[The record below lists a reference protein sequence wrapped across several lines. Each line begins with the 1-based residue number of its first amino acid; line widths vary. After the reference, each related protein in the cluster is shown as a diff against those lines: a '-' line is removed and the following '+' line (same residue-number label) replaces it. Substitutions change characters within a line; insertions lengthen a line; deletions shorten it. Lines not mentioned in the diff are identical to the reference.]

1 MTTHHVHGNGRRV
14 AADPDLSRLYHD
26 TRERLILLLSALD
39 DAALAA
45 RVPACP
51 AWSVQE
57 VVAHLC
63 AVSQDV
69 LAGRL
74 TRIATEE
81 ETAAQVARF
90 KDHDLAGI
98 LAAWGEVAPPFE
110 RLVGALGAWPAVV
123 DIASHEQDIRAA
135 VGKPGGRDAEVVW
148 QSSGWLLTRLRPPVP
163 LRVAVEDAEFRAGP
177 GNGTEL
183 RLTTSRFEAF
193 RWRMGRRSRAQLAR
207 LDWSGDPSPVL
218 DHLTMFGPAAADIVE

>member
-1 MTTHHVHGNGRRV
+1 MATHHGDDNGRRV

-39 DAALAA
+39 DAALAT

-57 VVAHLC
+57 VVAHLS

-98 LAAWGEVAPPFE
+98 LAAWEDVAPPFE
-110 RLVGALGAWPAVV
+110 RLVGSLRAWPAVL

-135 VGKPGGRDAEVVW
+135 VGQPGGRDAEVVW
-148 QSSGWLLTRLRPPVP
+148 QSAGWLLTRLRAPVP
-163 LRVAVEDAEFRAGP
+163 LRVRVEDTEFRAGP
-177 GNGTEL
+177 G
-183 RLTTSRFEAF
+183 
-193 RWRMGRRSRAQLAR
+193 RATGL
-207 LDWSGDPSPVL
+207 SCG
-218 DHLTMFGPAAADIVE
+218 

>member
-1 MTTHHVHGNGRRV
+1 MTQRR
-14 AADPDLSRLYHD
+14 R
-26 TRERLILLLSALD
+26 
-39 DAALAA
+39 A

-110 RLVGALGAWPAVV
+110 RLVGALGAGPAVV

-218 DHLTMFGPAAADIVE
+218 DHLTMFGRPPQISSSSRIRSCSSGLNPAWPSSRTVVACRFRAGRIFR

>member
-1 MTTHHVHGNGRRV
+1 MTVY
-14 AADPDLSRLYHD
+14 AADPDLSWLYRD
-26 TRERLILLLSALD
+26 TRERLIQLLSELD
-39 DAALAA
+39 GAALAT

-51 AWSVQE
+51 AWSVRE
-57 VVAHLC
+57 VVAHLT

-74 TRIATEE
+74 TRIPTER

-98 LAAWGEVAPPFE
+98 LAVWDEVAPHSE
-110 RLVGALGAWPAVV
+110 RLVGTIGAWPTVI
-123 DIASHEQDIRAA
+123 DIASHEHDIRGA
-135 VGKPGGRDAEVVW
+135 VSRPGARDAGVVW
-148 QSSGWLLTRLRPPVP
+148 QSAGWLLTRLRLPVP

-177 GNGTEL
+177 DNGTEL

-193 RWRMGRRSRAQLAR
+193 RWRLGRRSRKQLAD
-207 LDWSGDPSPVL
+207 LDWSGDPAPLL
-218 DHLTMFGPAAADIVE
+218 DHLTIFGPAARNIIE

>member
-1 MTTHHVHGNGRRV
+1 MTTQDIDDNGRGV

-39 DAALAA
+39 DAALAIQ
-45 RVPACP
+45 VPACP
-51 AWSVQE
+51 AWSVRE

-81 ETAAQVARF
+81 ETAAQVGRF

-98 LAAWGEVAPPFE
+98 LTAWEDVAPQFE
-110 RLVGALGAWPAVV
+110 RVVGTLEAWPAVV
-123 DIASHEQDIRAA
+123 DIASHEHDIRAA

-148 QSSGWLLTRLRPPVP
+148 QSAGWLLTRLRPPVP

-183 RLTTSRFEAF
+183 RLTTCRFEAF

-218 DHLTMFGPAAADIVE
+218 DHLTIFGPAAADIVE

>member
-1 MTTHHVHGNGRRV
+1 MTTQHVDDNGRHV

-39 DAALAA
+39 DAALAI

-51 AWSVQE
+51 AWSVRE

-98 LAAWGEVAPPFE
+98 LTAWEDVAPQFE
-110 RLVGALGAWPAVV
+110 RVVGTLGAWPAVV
-123 DIASHEQDIRAA
+123 DIASHEHDIRAA

-148 QSSGWLLTRLRPPVP
+148 QSAGWLLTGLRPPVP

-207 LDWSGDPSPVL
+207 LDWSATRPPSS
-218 DHLTMFGPAAADIVE
+218 TI

>member
-1 MTTHHVHGNGRRV
+1 MAVY
-14 AADPDLSRLYHD
+14 AADPDLSWLYRD
-26 TRERLILLLSALD
+26 TRERLILLLSELD
-39 DAALAA
+39 GAALAT

-51 AWSVQE
+51 AWSVRE
-57 VVAHLC
+57 VVAHLT

-74 TRIATEE
+74 TRIPAER

-98 LAAWGEVAPPFE
+98 LAAWDEVAPQFE
-110 RLVGALGAWPAVV
+110 RLVGTLGAWPAVI
-123 DIASHEQDIRAA
+123 DIASHEHDIRGAA
-135 VGKPGGRDAEVVW
+135 GRPGARDAEVVW
-148 QSSGWLLTRLRPPVP
+148 QSAGWLLTRLRPPVP

-177 GNGTEL
+177 DNGTEL

-193 RWRMGRRSRAQLAR
+193 RWRMGRRSRAQLAG
-207 LDWSGDPSPVL
+207 LDWSGDPAPLL
-218 DHLTMFGPAAADIVE
+218 DHLTIFGPAARDIIE

>member
-1 MTTHHVHGNGRRV
+1 MAVH
-14 AADPDLSRLYHD
+14 AADPDLSWLYRD
-26 TRERLILLLSALD
+26 TRERLVLLLSELD
-39 DAALAA
+39 GVALAA

-51 AWSVQE
+51 AWSVRE
-57 VVAHLC
+57 VVAHLT

-74 TRIATEE
+74 TRIATEP

-98 LAAWGEVAPPFE
+98 LAAWDEVAPQFE
-110 RLVGALGAWPAVV
+110 RLVGSLGAWPAVI
-123 DIASHEQDIRAA
+123 DIASHEHDIRAA
-135 VGKPGGRDAEVVW
+135 VGRPGARDAEIVW
-148 QSSGWLLTRLRPPVP
+148 QSASWLLTRLRPPVP

-177 GNGTEL
+177 DNGTEL

-193 RWRMGRRSRAQLAR
+193 RWRMGRRSRAQLAG
-207 LDWSGDPSPVL
+207 LDWSGDPAPLL
-218 DHLTMFGPAAADIVE
+218 DHLTIFGPAARDIIE